1 MSAKMISLLE
11 KAHTNFYEALDG
23 DGSIEALSSD
33 HEFCSHV
40 HTLYSEGAERQQ
52 AAIRAYV
59 AYPDNEV
66 LVATIRTWPVL
77 DQVFYVDVLWMA
89 HVSEHSEV

>member
-1 MSAKMISLLE
+1 MSAEMISLLE
-11 KAHTNFYEALDG
+11 QAHTNFYEALDG
-23 DGSIEALSSD
+23 DGSIASFNSD
-33 HEFCSHV
+33 DEFCSHLY
-40 HTLYSEGAERQQ
+40 TLYSEGADRQQ

-77 DQVFYVDVLWMA
+77 DQVFYVDVLWLA
-89 HVSEHSEV
+89 QCAKV